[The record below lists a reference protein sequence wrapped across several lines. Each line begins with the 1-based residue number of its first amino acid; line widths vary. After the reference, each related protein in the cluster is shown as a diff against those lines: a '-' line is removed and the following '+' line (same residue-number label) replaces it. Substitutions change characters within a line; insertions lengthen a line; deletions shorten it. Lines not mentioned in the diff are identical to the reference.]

1 VGGEKGD
8 VGSKRGQDGFTDTR
22 LSCDGCDLIQLSQW
36 FLTMW
41 GPTRLIGAV
50 DVHVLAREP
59 WRPPAMLPPSAS
71 RVLLNCWLHQ
81 YDDARLLP
89 NCLFASEA
97 NVARLAA
104 RGHNI
109 HQGPRRVCKFLAAP
123 GWLPALESVCLMAGE
138 CGSAFDGNRNSRK
151 APNACFTVEHN
162 PLTVNRSKKER
173 NKTFYLPS
181 PRGSAD

>member
-1 VGGEKGD
+1 MCMSWRGNPGD
-8 VGSKRGQDGFTDTR
+8 LRH
-22 LSCDGCDLIQLSQW
+22 L
-36 FLTMW
+36 
-41 GPTRLIGAV
+41 
-50 DVHVLAREP
+50 
-59 WRPPAMLPPSAS
+59 LPPSAS

-162 PLTVNRSKKER
+162 LSSDRQSEQERKKQ
-173 NKTFYLPS
+173 NIFPAVPTWVS
-181 PRGSAD
+181 